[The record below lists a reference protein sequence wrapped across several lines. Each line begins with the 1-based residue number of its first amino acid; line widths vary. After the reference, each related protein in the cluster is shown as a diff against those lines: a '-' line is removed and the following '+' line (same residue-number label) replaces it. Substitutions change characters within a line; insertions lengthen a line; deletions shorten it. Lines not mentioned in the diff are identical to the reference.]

1 MYILTL
7 IIQIVLLV
15 SFLWTCGTV
24 LHGLLTPPQKRP
36 LVKGDCRFAVLI
48 CAHNEEHVV
57 GQLLDSLDHQTY
69 DPALFHM
76 FLFADYCTDHTAQVA
91 RRYENVTVL
100 ERQEGP
106 RTGKGAVLCWGV
118 EKVMEQY
125 SDRFDHIVI
134 FDADNEADPCFL
146 SALNERFRQGAR
158 MVMGNRLPLNPY
170 DNLISRWYSMY
181 WLTVDTLYCQPRDRA
196 GHSSIISGTGFGFE
210 ASLLQPEGW
219 HTRTITEDLE
229 FSMQQ
234 NFKGVYASYAE
245 DALFYDEQPTTLAAM
260 VSQLR
265 RWCTGNYEIAQVY
278 AGRWFRE
285 FTAHFDMRLIDN
297 FIPMLLCV
305 IFGFYFLS
313 NIVWLFYNGAIGVPL
328 FHIKDILWWCMLYV
342 LSVGVGTTCVIRGG
356 LNVEKMLPAILTGGL
371 FCILISLVAVYSVFK
386 PQRKWVP
393 IEHTHG
399 KKTAKSEE

>member
-1 MYILTL
+1 MYIITL
-7 IIQIVLLV
+7 LIQIVLLV

-24 LHGLLTPPQKRP
+24 FHGLTAPARKRP
-36 LVKGDCRFAVLI
+36 FLKGDCRFAVLI
-48 CAHNEEHVV
+48 CAHNEEQVV

-69 DPALFHM
+69 DRARYHM
-76 FLFADYCTDHTAQVA
+76 FLFADHCTDRTADVA
-91 RRYENVTVL
+91 RRYENITVL
-100 ERQEGP
+100 ERREGP
-106 RTGKGAVLCWGV
+106 RTGKGAVLEWGIA
-118 EKVMEQY
+118 KVFPKY
-125 SDRFDHIVI
+125 RDRFDHIVI
-134 FDADNEADPCFL
+134 FDADNVAHADFL
-146 SALNERFRQGAR
+146 RTLNERFRQGAR
-158 MVMGNRLPLNPY
+158 IVMGNRLPLNPY

-210 ASLLQPEGW
+210 ADLLEPEGW
-219 HTRTITEDLE
+219 HTATITEDLE

-234 NFKGVYASYAE
+234 NFKGVYASYA
-245 DALFYDEQPTTLAAM
+245 DKAKFYDEQPTTLHTM

-278 AGRWFRE
+278 ARRWFRE
-285 FTAHFDMRLIDN
+285 FSAHPDMRLIDN

-313 NIVWLFYNGAIGVPL
+313 NIAWLFYNGWKGVPL

-342 LSVGVGTTCVIRGG
+342 LSLGIGTMCVVRGG
-356 LNVEKMLPAILTGGL
+356 LSVRRMLPAILTGGF
-371 FCILISLVAVYSVFK
+371 FCILISMVAVYSVFK

-393 IEHTHG
+393 IAHTHG
-399 KKTAKSEE
+399 KNKS